1 MLGTVVN
8 AATVVAGSLVGLV
21 IKKGMRESL
30 ADAVM
35 KAMGVGT
42 LFIGLG
48 GVLSVMLVPDGSGAL
63 TTDGG
68 LLLLVSL
75 ALGTLVGE
83 LLRIHDGIESLS
95 GAVERR
101 FHLGGFSKGFV
112 TASLLFC
119 AGAMTIVGSF
129 NDGLYNDHSI
139 LYVKSV
145 MDMISAVFLASTLGI
160 GVMFSALFVLVY
172 QGALT
177 LCAGLIQ
184 PVMTQP
190 VMDAV
195 GMTGF
200 AIVAV
205 IGCNLMGVS
214 DLKTTNM
221 VPALVF
227 AAVIRLLGW
236 L

>member
-184 PVMTQP
+184 PVMTQS